1 LQVPAVAGAV
11 SLKFKATLAP
21 AATGLARSTRFDVFL
36 LPRFW
41 VNVTGGTGGDMKNK
55 TSVSMDLLTALVLC
69 STSGW
74 AQHVKITRHFLRG
87 AGT

>member
-1 LQVPAVAGAV
+1 
-11 SLKFKATLAP
+11 
-21 AATGLARSTRFDVFL
+21 
-36 LPRFW
+36 
-41 VNVTGGTGGDMKNK
+41 MKNK